1 MLQFYNV
8 LSHSLETSR
17 LETTIWDTWGQSVP
31 MLQLSRRL
39 EFSQRDS
46 GLANLIIES
55 SPLHRQLDELLSEE
69 SARYAA
75 LVSETKYLLNSC
87 RAMEHASDLANLRIE
102 PSPTAQTIR

>member
-1 MLQFYNV
+1 MCPCLV
-8 LSHSLETSR
+8 TLASETEWLLASCNA
-17 LETTIWDTWGQSVP
+17 
-31 MLQLSRRL
+31 
-39 EFSQRDS
+39 SQRDS